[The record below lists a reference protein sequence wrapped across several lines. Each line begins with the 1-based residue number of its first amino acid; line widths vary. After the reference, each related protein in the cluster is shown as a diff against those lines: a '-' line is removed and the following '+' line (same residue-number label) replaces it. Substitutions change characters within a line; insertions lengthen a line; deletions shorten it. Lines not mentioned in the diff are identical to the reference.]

1 MSIMPFLHF
10 FCLVVYL
17 FLAGYILKKN
27 PKVLLNRLC
36 SALILCFALW
46 SLGYI
51 FTHNPDNPR
60 HIAVFFGKV
69 QAPGWIGMVSMT
81 LWFFLVFTERKKILR
96 AWWFYPLIF
105 LPPVIFTYK
114 QWTGDLISAWV
125 LHPYGWRYVWS
136 DSIWPVLFQVYCLA
150 FIGLGLLSLLNFW
163 RKTSDPVQKRQSQI
177 IFWTGASSFFLGVM
191 TNIVFISYDIV
202 FIPDIASVLV
212 LIWALGLL
220 YAIIRYKL
228 LIFSPEEAYEKII
241 TTMVD
246 ALILVDSKGDII
258 TINNAALHL
267 LEYKEDELK
276 GQPLDVI
283 FPMEVA
289 GAQIDEIVKTRI
301 LKNFEFSLK
310 SQSGNRIPVSL
321 SSSKLK
327 GQRGKKAG
335 VIYIARD
342 MSHSKK
348 VEAELK
354 TYREHLEEI
363 VEKRT
368 EELQAANIQ
377 LQKEISEHKRTGKKL
392 KENEKKYS
400 SLFHQSSDALFV
412 HDLDGNILEANFK
425 TLDLFG
431 FTKREILEKKI
442 TQLLL
447 ASSLDKFWQVH
458 QKISDTGS
466 YTCEVDCVKKTG
478 EIFPAQLSSTLFKIG
493 EDRLIQGVAKD
504 ITEEKQSEKIQSVLF
519 NIAEATSSAESLQ
532 ELLKII
538 HLELGALMDTTN
550 FFVALFNKESSLYSF
565 PYCVDEHEE
574 DELFSP
580 QELKKSLTDYV
591 RRTGKPLL
599 IDDKLHRRL
608 MERGEVDLVGESSHI
623 WMGVPLKIPNDVIGV
638 VALQSYRDAS
648 AYSENDL
655 KLLSLISDQI
665 AAAIYRK
672 KTQDQIKASLK
683 EKEVLL
689 KEIHH
694 RVKNNMQIISSLLR
708 LQSLDAKNK
717 KVINMYKVSRN
728 RIKSMA
734 LIHESLYRSKDFSRI
749 DFSNY
754 VNNLAT
760 HLYSIYCSRE
770 SKIAVVQDVKNV
782 FLDINRGIP
791 CGLIINEL
799 VSNSLRHA
807 FGPNGNGQIQIQMSQ
822 ENGKYLLRVKD
833 NGKGFPDELDFQKT
847 ESLGLQ
853 VVNDLVKQLDG
864 KISLDRKN
872 GTAFTIKF

>member
-1 MSIMPFLHF
+1 MNFMPFLHF

-17 FLAGYILKKN
+17 FLAGYILRKN
-27 PKVLLNRLC
+27 PKDLLNRLC

-69 QAPGWIGMVSMT
+69 QAPGWIGMVSLT

-96 AWWFYPLIF
+96 TVWLYPLLF
-105 LPPVIFTYK
+105 LPPIIFIYK

-125 LHPYGWRYVWS
+125 LHSYGWRYVWA
-136 DSIWPVLFQVYCLA
+136 DSIWPKLFQVYCLA
-150 FIGLGLLSLLNFW
+150 FIGVGLLSVAGFW

-177 IFWTGASSFFLGVM
+177 IFWTGSTSFFLGVM

-212 LIWALGLL
+212 LIWALGLI

-241 TTMVD
+241 TTMAD
-246 ALILVDSKGDII
+246 ALILVDSHGDII
-258 TINNAALHL
+258 TINNAALNL

-283 FPMEVA
+283 FPKEVA
-289 GAQIDEIVKTRI
+289 GAKIEEIVKTKI
-301 LKNFEFSLK
+301 FKNFEFSLK
-310 SQSGNRIPVSL
+310 SKSGNRIPVSL

-327 GQRGKKAG
+327 GQRGKKSG

-348 VEAELK
+348 VEEELK

-392 KENEKKYS
+392 KESEKKYS
-400 SLFHQSSDALFV
+400 SLFHHSSDALYL
-412 HDLDGNILEANFK
+412 HDLEGNLLEINFR
-425 TLDLFG
+425 TLDLFE
-431 FTKREILEKKI
+431 FPKKEMLEKKI
-442 TQLLL
+442 TQLIL
-447 ASSLDKFWQVH
+447 ASSLDKFWKVH
-458 QKISDTGS
+458 QNISNTGS
-466 YTCEVDCVKKTG
+466 YVCEVDCVKKSG
-478 EIFPAQLSSTLFKIG
+478 GFFPAQLSATLFAVG
-493 EDRLIQGVAKD
+493 EDSLIQGVVKD

-519 NIAEATSSAESLQ
+519 NIVEATSSSESLH

-550 FFVALFNKESSLYSF
+550 FFVALFDKNTGLYSF

-574 DELFSP
+574 DEEFSP
-580 QELKKSLTDYV
+580 QEIKKSLTDYV

-599 IDDKLHRRL
+599 IDDRTHRKL
-608 MERGEVDLVGESSHI
+608 MEKGEVDLVGEPSHI

-638 VALQSYRDAS
+638 VAMQSYRDAS

-655 KLLSLISDQI
+655 KLLSVISDQI
-665 AAAIYRK
+665 ATAIYRK

-717 KVINMYKVSRN
+717 KVLEMYKVSRN

-734 LIHESLYRSKDFSRI
+734 LIHESLYKSKDFSRI
-749 DFSNY
+749 DFSKY
-754 VNNLAT
+754 VHNLAT
-760 HLYSIYCSRE
+760 HLYSIYCTRGSNI
-770 SKIAVVQDVKNV
+770 SVIQNVKNV
-782 FLDINRGIP
+782 FLDINQAIP

-807 FGPNGNGQIQIQMSQ
+807 FESNGNGKILIKMNQD
-822 ENGKYLLRVKD
+822 NGKYTLSVKD
-833 NGKGFPDELDFQKT
+833 NGKGFPDGLDFQKT

-864 KISLDRKN
+864 RIFLDRKN